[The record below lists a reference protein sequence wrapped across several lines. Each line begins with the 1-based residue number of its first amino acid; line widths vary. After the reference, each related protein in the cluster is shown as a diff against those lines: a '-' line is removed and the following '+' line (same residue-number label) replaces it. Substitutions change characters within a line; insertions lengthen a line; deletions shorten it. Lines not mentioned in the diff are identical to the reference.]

1 MRRLVAH
8 LGNSISA
15 TYILTNTSVCVV
27 PVLEFADAMRA
38 SDAHHHLSTS
48 NIVSFEALGEL
59 FGQAHDPTGDLA
71 SDLVGRRYQD
81 LLGELTAIT
90 EYQWRSGNA
99 RGLVKGFML
108 SGPPGTGK
116 TTLAKR
122 LALELGRRFR
132 SDGEPPVVLAFIDG
146 GEISRSRYGE
156 SEERIR
162 DIFLHARSGFTATR
176 QRSVLLFD
184 DVESIFMARSS
195 QHAKEW
201 HFSQDSVFF
210 HAIDE
215 LDTSRSMI
223 VLTSNR
229 PDLIDEAIRDRFL
242 SYVVDYPDLET
253 LCAMIAQIPAVRTMA
268 PDQASAVAE
277 RLAEAVRTGVVR
289 SMRDGQR
296 FALRAF
302 VNNLLSRP
310 SLAQDAAD

>member
-1 MRRLVAH
+1 
-8 LGNSISA
+8 
-15 TYILTNTSVCVV
+15 
-27 PVLEFADAMRA
+27 MRA
-38 SDAHHHLSTS
+38 SDAHHHLSSS
-48 NIVSFEALGEL
+48 NIISFEKLEL
-59 FGQAHDPTGDLA
+59 LFKGTDTEDARGGSEMVGQ
-71 SDLVGRRYQD
+71 RYLD
-81 LLGELTAIT
+81 LLAELTAIS
-90 EYQWRSGNA
+90 EYQWRSGSP

-122 LALELGRRFR
+122 LAYELGCRFQ
-132 SDGEPPVVLAFIDG
+132 SDNDPPIALAFIDG

-162 DIFLHARSGFTATR
+162 DIFLHARSGFTAQG

-184 DVESIFMARSS
+184 DVESIFMARGS

-210 HAIDE
+210 HSIDE
-215 LDTSRSMI
+215 LDTSRSTI

-253 LCAMIAQIPAVRTMA
+253 LIQMIEQIPALVQLSGAQRATMKN
-268 PDQASAVAE
+268 DLVA
-277 RLAEAVRTGVVR
+277 AVRDGSVR
-289 SMRDGQR
+289 SMRDAQR
-296 FALRAF
+296 FAMRHF
-302 VNNLLSRP
+302 VSKILKKD
-310 SLAQDAAD
+310 SLAQHAAD

>member
-1 MRRLVAH
+1 
-8 LGNSISA
+8 
-15 TYILTNTSVCVV
+15 
-27 PVLEFADAMRA
+27 MRA
-38 SDAHHHLSTS
+38 SDGHHHLSAG
-48 NIVSFEALGEL
+48 NVISFEKLSLL
-59 FGQAHDPTGDLA
+59 FGGTDDTGVVRG
-71 SDLVGRRYQD
+71 SEMVGDRYQD
-81 LLGELTAIT
+81 LLQEIAAIT
-90 EYQWRSGNA
+90 EYQWRSGTT

-122 LALELGRRFR
+122 LAYELGRRFEAE
-132 SDGEPPVVLAFIDG
+132 DEPPVALAFIDG

-162 DIFLHARSGFTATR
+162 DIFLHAKSGFTAQG

-184 DVESIFMARSS
+184 DVESIFMARGS

-210 HAIDE
+210 HSIDD
-215 LDTSRSMI
+215 LDTSRATI

-242 SYVVDYPDLET
+242 SYVVDYPDLDT
-253 LCAMIAQIPAVRTMA
+253 LVQMVKQIPAIEQLSGTQQTTLKNDLIA
-268 PDQASAVAE
+268 AVKNG
-277 RLAEAVRTGVVR
+277 TVR

-296 FALRAF
+296 FAMRHF
-302 VNNLLSRP
+302 VAKLLKKE
-310 SLAQDAAD
+310 SLAQQIAD

>member
-1 MRRLVAH
+1 
-8 LGNSISA
+8 
-15 TYILTNTSVCVV
+15 
-27 PVLEFADAMRA
+27 MRA
-38 SDAHHHLSTS
+38 SDAHHHLSSS
-48 NIVSFEALGEL
+48 NIISFEKLEALFRGTDPDGAPRGSEIV
-59 FGQAHDPTGDLA
+59 GQ
-71 SDLVGRRYQD
+71 RYLD
-81 LLGELTAIT
+81 LLAELTAIT
-90 EYQWRSGNA
+90 QYQWQSGSP

-122 LALELGRRFR
+122 LAYELGCRFQ
-132 SDGEPPVVLAFIDG
+132 SDNDPPIALAFIDG

-162 DIFLHARSGFTATR
+162 DIFLHARSGFTAQG

-184 DVESIFMARSS
+184 DVESIFMARGS

-210 HAIDE
+210 HSIDE
-215 LDTSRSMI
+215 LDTSRSTI

-253 LCAMIAQIPAVRTMA
+253 LIQMIEQIPAL
-268 PDQASAVAE
+268 VALSGAQRGE
-277 RLAEAVRTGVVR
+277 MKNDLVAAVRDGSVR
-289 SMRDGQR
+289 SMRDAQR
-296 FALRAF
+296 FAMRHF
-302 VNNLLSRP
+302 VSKILKKD
-310 SLAQDAAD
+310 SLAQQAAD

>member
-1 MRRLVAH
+1 
-8 LGNSISA
+8 
-15 TYILTNTSVCVV
+15 
-27 PVLEFADAMRA
+27 MRA
-38 SDAHHHLSTS
+38 SDGHHHLSAG
-48 NIVSFEALGEL
+48 NVIPFEKLSLL
-59 FGQAHDPTGDLA
+59 FGGTDDTGVVRG
-71 SDLVGRRYQD
+71 SEMVGDRYQD
-81 LLGELTAIT
+81 LLQEIAAIT
-90 EYQWRSGNA
+90 EYQWRSGTT

-122 LALELGRRFR
+122 LAYELGRRFEAE
-132 SDGEPPVVLAFIDG
+132 DEPPIALAFIDG

-162 DIFLHARSGFTATR
+162 DIFLHARSGFTAQG

-184 DVESIFMARSS
+184 DVESIFMARGS

-210 HAIDE
+210 HSIDD
-215 LDTSRSMI
+215 LDTSRATI

-242 SYVVDYPDLET
+242 SYVVDYPDLDT
-253 LCAMIAQIPAVRTMA
+253 LLQMVQQIPAVEQLTGTQQTTLKNDLIA
-268 PDQASAVAE
+268 AVKNG
-277 RLAEAVRTGVVR
+277 TVR

-296 FALRAF
+296 FAMRHF
-302 VNNLLSRP
+302 VAKLLKKE
-310 SLAQDAAD
+310 SLAQQLAE

>member
-1 MRRLVAH
+1 
-8 LGNSISA
+8 
-15 TYILTNTSVCVV
+15 
-27 PVLEFADAMRA
+27 MRA
-38 SDAHHHLSTS
+38 SDGHHHLSAG
-48 NIVSFEALGEL
+48 NVIPFEKLALL
-59 FGQAHDPTGDLA
+59 FGGTDDTGVVRG
-71 SDLVGRRYQD
+71 SEMVGDRYLD
-81 LLGELTAIT
+81 LLQEIAAIT
-90 EYQWRSGNA
+90 EYQWRSGTT

-122 LALELGRRFR
+122 LAYELGRRFEAE
-132 SDGEPPVVLAFIDG
+132 DEPPVALAFIDG

-162 DIFLHARSGFTATR
+162 DIFLHARSGFTAQG

-184 DVESIFMARSS
+184 DVESIFMARGS

-210 HAIDE
+210 HSIDD
-215 LDTSRSMI
+215 LDTSRATI

-242 SYVVDYPDLET
+242 SYVVDYPDLDT
-253 LCAMIAQIPAVRTMA
+253 LLQMVQQIPAIEQLSGTQQTTLKNDLIA
-268 PDQASAVAE
+268 AVKN
-277 RLAEAVRTGVVR
+277 GSVR

-296 FALRAF
+296 FAMRHF
-302 VNNLLSRP
+302 VAKLLKKE
-310 SLAQDAAD
+310 SLAQQAAD

>member
-1 MRRLVAH
+1 
-8 LGNSISA
+8 
-15 TYILTNTSVCVV
+15 
-27 PVLEFADAMRA
+27 MRA
-38 SDAHHHLSTS
+38 SDGHHHLSAG
-48 NIVSFEALGEL
+48 NVISFEKLSLL
-59 FGQAHDPTGDLA
+59 FGGTDDTGVVRG
-71 SDLVGRRYQD
+71 SEMVGDRYQD
-81 LLGELTAIT
+81 LLQEIAAIT
-90 EYQWRSGNA
+90 EYQWRSGTT

-122 LALELGRRFR
+122 LAYELGRRFEAE
-132 SDGEPPVVLAFIDG
+132 DEPPVALAFIDG

-162 DIFLHARSGFTATR
+162 DIFLHARSGFTAQG

-184 DVESIFMARSS
+184 DVESIFMARGS

-210 HAIDE
+210 HSIDD
-215 LDTSRSMI
+215 LDTSRATI

-242 SYVVDYPDLET
+242 SYVVDYPDLDT
-253 LCAMIAQIPAVRTMA
+253 LLQMVQQIPAIEQLSGTQQTTLKNDLIA
-268 PDQASAVAE
+268 AVKNG
-277 RLAEAVRTGVVR
+277 TVR

-296 FALRAF
+296 FAMRHF
-302 VNNLLSRP
+302 VAKLLKKE
-310 SLAQDAAD
+310 SLAQQAAE